1 MLHVEMNLSSIPQ
14 KTWFHRLAHRPPP
27 CWEFMGEA
35 PVLLRLQQTEGDWG
49 WQGGGEKAIL

>member
-1 MLHVEMNLSSIPQ
+1 MNLSSIPQ
-14 KTWFHRLAHRPPP
+14 KTWFHRLAHSPPP
-27 CWEFMGEA
+27 CWEFIGEA